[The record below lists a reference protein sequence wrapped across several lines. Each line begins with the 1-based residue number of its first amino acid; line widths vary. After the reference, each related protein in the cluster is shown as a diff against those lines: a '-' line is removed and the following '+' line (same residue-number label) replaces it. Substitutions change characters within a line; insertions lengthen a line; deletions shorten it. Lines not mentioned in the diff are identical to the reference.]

1 MVKFVKRAGAAIVL
15 TLCALFII
23 RCFMVA
29 DKSAFSTLIPTDA
42 LRTAYADGESVMQSV
57 KISSEMSERG
67 YFSAYGFYYNEESGE
82 VQLALRWND
91 SAYGYTDTAEDAEFT
106 FVLRNVTTGEEYP
119 VEIVDSK
126 KKSIYNYRKALSYG
140 VKIGEGDKFTAV
152 MLLRDGHEDSITIK
166 WEEQPMVEYKVKS
179 GVMKELTKQ

>member
-1 MVKFVKRAGAAIVL
+1 MVKFVKIAGTAIVL
-15 TLCALFII
+15 AICALFII

-29 DKSAFSTLIPTDA
+29 DKSAFSDLMATESLKS
-42 LRTAYADGESVMQSV
+42 AYTDGESVMQSV

-67 YFSAYGFYYNEESGE
+67 YFSAYGFYYNGESGE
-82 VQLALRWND
+82 AQLALRWND
-91 SAYGYTDTAEDAEFT
+91 SAYGYTYTEEGSEFT

-126 KKSIYNYRKALSYG
+126 KKSIYNYRKGLAQG
-140 VKIGEGDKFTAV
+140 VKIGEEDRLTAV
-152 MLLRDGHEDSITIK
+152 MVLQDGHEDQITIK

-179 GVMKELTKQ
+179 GLMKELTK

>member
-1 MVKFVKRAGAAIVL
+1 MVKFVKKAGAAIVL
-15 TLCALFII
+15 ILCALFIL
-23 RCFMVA
+23 RCCMVA
-29 DKSAFSTLIPTDA
+29 DKSVFSKLIPTDA
-42 LRTAYADGESVMQSV
+42 LKSAYSDGESVMQTI

-91 SAYGYTDTAEDAEFT
+91 SAYGYTDTAEGAEFD
-106 FVLRNVTTGEEYP
+106 FILRNITTGEEYP

-126 KKSIYNYRKALSYG
+126 KRSIYNYRKILSDG
-140 VKIGEGDKFTAV
+140 VKIGAGDRLAAV
-152 MLLRDGHEDSITIK
+152 MLLRDGYEDSITIK

-179 GVMKELTKQ
+179 GVMKELTGK